1 MSARRCIDVALT
13 SNTIR
18 KGVLLLMAIEAEH
31 RAMAQ
36 FPPEGL
42 KTERVVLRPAI
53 NQYTGALLIYRLAN
67 CAHLDRWEPLREEAL
82 FTMQAANERMP
93 LMENAMAAGTA
104 LHLLSFT
111 SERRNVLIGDCHF
124 TNTVPGSFQACHL
137 GYSIDQHCEGR
148 GLMREA
154 LVAALG
160 FIFDAYR
167 LHRLMAS
174 YRPENYRSRRLL
186 ASLGFEHE
194 ELAKAYLKIDGQ
206 WADHVLTSL
215 VNPKD

>member
-1 MSARRCIDVALT
+1 M

-18 KGVLLLMAIEAEH
+18 KGALPQMAIEAEH

-42 KTERVVLRPAI
+42 KTERVVLRPAGS
-53 NQYTGALLIYRLAN
+53 QYTGALLIYRLTN
-67 CAHLDRWEPLREEAL
+67 RAHLDRWEPLREDAF
-82 FTMQAANERMP
+82 FTMQAANERMA
-93 LMENAMAAGTA
+93 LMESAMAAGTA
-104 LHLLSFT
+104 LHLLIFT

-124 TNTVPGSFQACHL
+124 TNIVRGSFQACHL
-137 GYSIDQHCEGR
+137 GYSIDQHYEGR

-167 LHRLMAS
+167 LHRVMAS
-174 YRPENYRSRRLL
+174 YRPENDRSGRLL

-194 ELAKAYLKIDGQ
+194 GLAKAYLKIDGQ